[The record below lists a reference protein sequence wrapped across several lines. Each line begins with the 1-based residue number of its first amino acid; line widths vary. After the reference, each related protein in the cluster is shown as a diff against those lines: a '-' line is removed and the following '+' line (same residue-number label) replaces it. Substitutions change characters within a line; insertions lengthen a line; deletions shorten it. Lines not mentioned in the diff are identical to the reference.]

1 MPQPTKQYKPDPAG
15 RKGKAPASA
24 ARNQQPPQP
33 TTARRATSNAQTPRR
48 SKREADDDE
57 VAEDSELTQLDAV
70 QTTLFSPSPEQ
81 HLLDLILAAF
91 KDDALTVDEKAER
104 LRTIKTLFFNREYN
118 AIFTNQDLLPVYAS
132 EYIPGRALC
141 YRRMFMTNRHLRQ
154 VLKTGGRVV
163 CLGAGNGSELLG
175 VAAAMAGLE
184 RLETPPAA
192 DALVSVHIQDLS
204 QYGSVLQA
212 LEGAVRERYAIPPA
226 RLTVET
232 STSDLLAPTPAQLEA
247 LTSTLSAA
255 TLTTA
260 FFVLNELLA
269 TNKSAFVRF
278 ITLFLR
284 SMAPGALFLVVDSAG
299 SFSECA
305 VGSQNYMVYHLLD
318 NVAGLETLESSDS
331 VWYRYPTTLAYPTK
345 IQNMR
350 HFVRLYRKS

>member
-15 RKGKAPASA
+15 RKGKAPAPA
-24 ARNQQPPQP
+24 VRNQQPPHSA
-33 TTARRATSNAQTPRR
+33 TTRRATSNAQTPRR
-48 SKREADDDE
+48 SKREADDD
-57 VAEDSELTQLDAV
+57 VTEDPELIQLDAV
-70 QTTLFSPSPEQ
+70 QSTLYSPSPEQ

-91 KDDALTVDEKAER
+91 KDDALTAEEKAER

-141 YRRMFMTNRHLRQ
+141 YRRMFMTNRHLRRG
-154 VLKTGGRVV
+154 LRTGGRVV

-175 VAAAMAGLE
+175 VAAAMAGME
-184 RLETPPAA
+184 RLEPPPAA

-212 LEGAVRERYAIPPA
+212 LEGAVRERYAISPA
-226 RLTVET
+226 RLMVET
-232 STSDLLAPTPAQLEA
+232 STSDLLAPTTEKLEA
-247 LTSTLSAA
+247 LTTTLSAA

-269 TNKSAFVRF
+269 TNKGAFVRF
-278 ITLFLR
+278 ITLLLR
-284 SMAPGALFLVVDSAG
+284 SIAPGALFLVVDSAG

-318 NVAGLETLESSDS
+318 NVAGLEILESSDS

>member
-15 RKGKAPASA
+15 RKGKAVAPV
-24 ARNQQPPQP
+24 ARGQQPSQGGSVHRPS
-33 TTARRATSNAQTPRR
+33 SNAQASRR
-48 SKREADDDE
+48 SKREHGDDVEADP
-57 VAEDSELTQLDAV
+57 ELSQLDTI
-70 QTTLFSPSPEQ
+70 QSELFSPSPEQ

-91 KDDALTVDEKAER
+91 KDDTLTADEKAER
-104 LRTIKTLFFNREYN
+104 LRTIKSLFFNREYN

-141 YRRMFMTNRHLRQ
+141 YRRMFMTNRYLRG
-154 VLKTGGRVV
+154 VLRSGGRVV
-163 CLGAGNGSELLG
+163 SLGAGNGSELLG
-175 VAAAMAGLE
+175 VAAAMAGME
-184 RLETPPAA
+184 RLDSPPPAV
-192 DALVSVHIQDLS
+192 DAHVTMHIQDLS
-204 QYGSVLQA
+204 QYANVLQA
-212 LEGAVRERYAIPPA
+212 LEGAVRARYAVSPE

-232 STSDLLAPTPAQLEA
+232 STSDLLAPTPSQLES
-247 LTSTLSAA
+247 LTKTFATA

-278 ITLFLR
+278 ITLLLR

-318 NVAGLETLESSDS
+318 NVKDLEILASEDA
-331 VWYRYPTTLAYPTK
+331 VWYRVPANLAYPTK

-350 HFVRLYRKS
+350 HFVRLYKKS